1 MNIWIL
7 NHYAVPQKYYY
18 LARSYNFAQ
27 ELMNRGHTVTIFAAS
42 SVHNSDINLITDGS
56 LYREMSE
63 DSINYV
69 LFYGRQYEGTGKDRI
84 INHID
89 VAWKMVRHCPKFI
102 DKYGKPDVIYASA
115 GQTFTL
121 VAGIKLAKK
130 FGIKCVSEVTDLWPE
145 SFVAYDLIG
154 RNSPILKLLYAG
166 ERWIYKK
173 SDAVIFSMEGGADYI
188 LEKGWDTDHGGPIDM
203 SKIHHIN
210 NGVDIDKFNSN
221 KENFVYEDPDLNDKN
236 IFKVVYTG
244 SIRKVNK
251 VEELVEVAKI
261 LQARKQ
267 NNVKF
272 LLWGTGDYVELVRG
286 KIAEYGLKNIELK
299 GFVEK
304 KYIPSILEKSDL
316 NIYILPES
324 PLFKFGISAN
334 KTFEYFASGKP
345 VLASAN
351 SGYSIIDRYQ
361 CGICLE
367 KFSLETLAEEIIRFN
382 NMPNEEYD
390 QYCTNASMAAENYDF
405 NKLTD
410 KLLTILSK
418 E

>member
-27 ELMNRGHTVTIFAAS
+27 ELIKRGHSVTIFAAS

-63 DSINYV
+63 DGINYV

-89 VAWKMVRHCPKFI
+89 VAWKMFRHCPKFVS
-102 DKYGKPDVIYASA
+102 KYGNPDVIFASA

-130 FGIKCVSEVTDLWPE
+130 FGVKCVSEVTDLWPE
-145 SFVAYDLIG
+145 SFVEYDLIS
-154 RNSPILKLLYAG
+154 RKNPILKMLYAG
-166 ERWIYKK
+166 ECWVYEK

-188 LEKGWDTDHGGPIDM
+188 REHGWDKEHGGPIDM
-203 SKIHHIN
+203 GKIHHIN
-210 NGVDIDKFNSN
+210 NGVDLEKFNTN
-221 KENFVYEDPDLNDKN
+221 KKEFVYTDSDLDNPKL
-236 IFKVVYTG
+236 FKVVYTG
-244 SIRKVNK
+244 SIRKANK
-251 VEELVEVAKI
+251 VEELVEVAK
-261 LQARKQ
+261 LLKEQDA
-267 NNVKF
+267 NNVK
-272 LLWGTGDYVELVRG
+272 LMLWGAGDYVDLVQKR
-286 KIAEYGLKNIELK
+286 IDDNGLDNIIIK

-316 NIYILPES
+316 NIYVLTKS
-324 PLFKFGISAN
+324 PLFRFGLSLN
-334 KTFEYFASGKP
+334 KSFEYFASAKP

-361 CGICLE
+361 CGVCLDEFTPE
-367 KFSLETLAEEIIRFN
+367 KMAEEIVRFA
-382 NMPNEEYD
+382 NMPKEEYES
-390 QYCTNASMAAENYDF
+390 YCRNADRAAEDYDF
-405 NKLTD
+405 KKLTD
-410 KLLTILSK
+410 KLIKILAG